1 LTLLLLDDLPV
12 QNVAVLLTL
21 QGFVSAFG
29 VLLLTLDFL
38 ALGLHSS
45 GLASLQAHVMLLHV
59 VLGHLR
65 RKDVL
70 VVLFQI
76 QLLHAL
82 LLH

>member
-12 QNVAVLLTL
+12 QNVAVFLTL

-38 ALGLHSS
+38 ALGLQSS
-45 GLASLQAHVMLLHV
+45 SLASLQVQVMLLHV